1 MFASVCVVTAS
12 WWQPLE
18 LIYKLTN
25 YFRISWSSQTG
36 NMEKHLL
43 AAESWRGSAKLKR
56 SCMNW
61 WRALCKC
68 HKTPWATLMLVQGA
82 GRASWMS
89 FFGCRVPVA
98 EITYEQE
105 GSQSL
110 TWKSPTGRSIFLLGW
125 AQSRSQVGA
134 LWVQLAKPRAHVSF
148 CVLQGQNLPVLHF
161 GLSRAKTAES
171 GPGLFPPQPWTC
183 QGCHCNCTSLT
194 WEEFISRRIRWCGV
208 WDAQLERITR
218 GSGRN

>member
-18 LIYKLTN
+18 LIYKMTN

-110 TWKSPTGRSIFLLGW
+110 TWRSPQGEPSSSWGGLRAGAKWERFESNWQSPEHTCPSVSCKDKTFLSFTLGFLQQRLQRV
-125 AQSRSQVGA
+125 AQGCFHPS
-134 LWVQLAKPRAHVSF
+134 PE
-148 CVLQGQNLPVLHF
+148 
-161 GLSRAKTAES
+161 RAKAVTVIAPRWHERSLSAGGFAGVES
-171 GPGLFPPQPWTC
+171 GMP
-183 QGCHCNCTSLT
+183 S
-194 WEEFISRRIRWCGV
+194 
-208 WDAQLERITR
+208 
-218 GSGRN
+218 